1 MKGKK
6 QKGGGESIDKETQK
20 MIDNQ
25 LPKDLKKLIKKM
37 KPRVVYI
44 LMYFKADGQM
54 NQPILLGTY
63 DDEKTLLKNMKTHL
77 STLNRKQKDTFREYK
92 DLLNVFFSNKKK
104 TIFIPTDNYEDFDD
118 IDSMQHNRKYGTI
131 ADFSSSGFTIIKNI
145 INAKTKFELMDL

>member
-44 LMYFKADGQM
+44 LMYLKADGQM
-54 NQPILLGTY
+54 NKPILLGTY
-63 DDEKTLLKNMKTHL
+63 DDEKTLLKTMKTYL
-77 STLNRKQKDTFREYK
+77 STLKKKQKDTFNLHK
-92 DLLNVFFSNKKK
+92 NIINNFFSNKKK

-118 IDSMQHNRKYGTI
+118 IDIMQHNRKYGTI
-131 ADFSSSGFTIIKNI
+131 ADFSSSGFSIIKNI
-145 INAKTKFELMDL
+145 INAKTNFELMDL